1 VYSKKEELNDN
12 AQPSAKFVKFFMFL
26 DELDA
31 NVRALSDVNTMQ
43 QTLAHLVAAVAA
55 ALIDPTGAFWRS
67 AAFER
72 GGLNQFVLD
81 MRFFV
86 CAAGHYAN
94 CAASLIEPAVD
105 SAVDDFANNAGV
117 DRTKLLKSDEWF
129 EERVQAACGTL
140 NAHARASQSLRVVG
154 TRGGMRA
161 VGAAALASDSAAV
174 SSKASPASPL
184 KAKASSAPRRGA
196 SSSSSAATTNA
207 AGATT
212 TTAAVAAATTTSK
225 RVTSRAR
232 PQTASDRSDAA
243 ATQVFIRFFSSH
255 KKPHDEKKNYLFN
268 F

>member
-1 VYSKKEELNDN
+1 
-12 AQPSAKFVKFFMFL
+12 
-26 DELDA
+26 
-31 NVRALSDVNTMQ
+31 
-43 QTLAHLVAAVAA
+43 
-55 ALIDPTGAFWRS
+55 
-67 AAFER
+67 
-72 GGLNQFVLD
+72 
-81 MRFFV
+81 
-86 CAAGHYAN
+86 
-94 CAASLIEPAVD
+94 
-105 SAVDDFANNAGV
+105 
-117 DRTKLLKSDEWF
+117 
-129 EERVQAACGTL
+129 VQAACGTL

-196 SSSSSAATTNA
+196 SSSSAATTNA

-255 KKPHDEKKNYLFN
+255 EKPHDEKKNYLFN